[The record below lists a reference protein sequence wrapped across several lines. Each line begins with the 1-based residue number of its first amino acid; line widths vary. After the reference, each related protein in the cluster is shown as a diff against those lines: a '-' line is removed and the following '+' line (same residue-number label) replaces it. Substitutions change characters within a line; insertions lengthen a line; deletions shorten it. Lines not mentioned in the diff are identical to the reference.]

1 MRSLEKLVE
10 DPLKSIV
17 RLGEYAG
24 LESLD
29 ADDGEGGPC
38 CFQGVVPGGDNDCGT
53 IFLTTECPIRKVRE
67 KNKRQKKK
75 KKPKLKLK
83 LNLILVNSSI
93 LRQAKRYKSINYVEH
108 TSAHSSTLLR
118 SISVFGEQPQAH
130 TSDSITFR
138 LGLVDR
144 LFDFAQQIL

>member
-24 LESLD
+24 LLSLD

-53 IFLTTECPIRKVRE
+53 IFLTTECPIRKVKE
-67 KNKRQKKK
+67 KNKPAKKEEK
-75 KKPKLKLK
+75 TQTEVK
-83 LNLILVNSSI
+83 I
-93 LRQAKRYKSINYVEH
+93 E
-108 TSAHSSTLLR
+108 
-118 SISVFGEQPQAH
+118 
-130 TSDSITFR
+130 
-138 LGLVDR
+138 
-144 LFDFAQQIL
+144 FDFGQ